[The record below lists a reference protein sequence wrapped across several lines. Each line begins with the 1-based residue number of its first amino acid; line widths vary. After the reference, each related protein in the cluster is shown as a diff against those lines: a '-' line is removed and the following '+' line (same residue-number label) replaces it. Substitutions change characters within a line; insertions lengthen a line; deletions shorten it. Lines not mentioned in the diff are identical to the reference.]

1 MNKITTLLSLL
12 LFFVASTASADNGHE
27 TITEETTSLTWK
39 KYASKSDAITELS
52 QITDGG
58 TYILNNPGRK
68 KIAMIENSNDGFY
81 NLRMGNT
88 TLANLSTDN
97 DKSALAVF
105 KFHKVDGK
113 ENTYTIESAWQGYY
127 IDYVV
132 DGLCYLTTTPAEFIV
147 STTNKDNATNPGK
160 FCIKNSKNDVWFDMT
175 DDRFTGW
182 QGKGDNCWFEFYPA
196 TLSEE
201 TVTYHNT
208 SYTLNNN
215 GTSTTENTWRKEG
228 TTYYV
233 PLASYYYTVEAPEN
247 KTVSAENRD
256 FTVSITKGETPFD
269 FSHNLTVTIMNGK
282 YLTATS
288 DGYVNTNTASFNPS
302 NLDEFNRKCWKIEES
317 GLGVKLYNT
326 AFKKYVRNKSTN
338 NDNYGNKS
346 VELDN
351 EGSVFYMLKD
361 NDKYLLCTGNKNNA
375 GTQYLNASITVNN
388 EPNSRLGT
396 WSEKVISNGSQLVF
410 KDADLDTDILTKA
423 KDLATTALTTLTSN
437 TPEDADKYLH
447 IDKATCETAKTNT
460 MSANSIDEL
469 NSIYTSVYPTPA
481 TNEFY
486 RIKNVGAAEGNAYL
500 TTSDMFVGKD
510 GSLGTAYNSGNAYDG
525 KTLDRHITRSTS
537 TDAFGSQIWQFE
549 EINNAYR
556 VKNTNTARYIAF
568 ITNDNLDMPIATDY
582 KGTISLIPVAD
593 GNNTHFYIKWD
604 NNIMKSNGDK
614 NVNHSAFSDFTNI
627 DPTTIWQIEKVT
639 SVPVNITAAGMA
651 SICYPMSLQV
661 SKNQATAY
669 YVSSIANGE
678 MQLEEYPNGIIPA
691 NQGAIL
697 VGNEGTVNLN
707 VVENSDFTATNHLK
721 GATARRAGFTAE
733 TLYML
738 GMSQQQNKPLFMK
751 SKLTTVPANKAY
763 VDATDVTAADA
774 NLASLSFNFGTVDA
788 ISDVIANDKKAET
801 YYDLNGRVV
810 LYPQHGIFVTSAGK
824 KVFIK

>member
-58 TYILNNPGRK
+58 TYILNNPGRR

-88 TLANLSTDN
+88 TLDNLSTDN

-113 ENTYTIESAWQGYY
+113 ENTYTIESAWQDYY

-132 DGLCYLTTTPAEFIV
+132 DGLCYLTKNPSEFIV

-182 QGKGDNCWFEFYPA
+182 QGKDNNCWFEFYPA

-201 TVTYHNT
+201 TVTYYNT
-208 SYTLNNN
+208 SYSYNVN
-215 GTSTTENTWRKEG
+215 GTKTTVEKAWLKNGATFHDA
-228 TTYYV
+228 TT
-233 PLASYYYTVEAPEN
+233 LKSYYLTFTLPEN
-247 KTVSAENRD
+247 KTVSANNRD
-256 FTVSITKGETPFD
+256 FIV
-269 FSHNLTVTIMNGK
+269 
-282 YLTATS
+282 TATGEAPIS
-288 DGYVNTNTASFNPS
+288 FDKGYTIHIPQGGSRYFTATTDGGTYRVNTLAGNFEPS
-302 NLDEFNRKCWKIEES
+302 NLDEFLKKSWTFVASN
-317 GLGVKLYNT
+317 LGTKLYN
-326 AFKKYVRNKSTN
+326 KGYNKYIKVQ
-338 NDNYGNKS
+338 DNGE
-346 VELDN
+346 VTLDN
-351 EGSVFYMLKD
+351 EGTEFYMTKVGEQFGLH
-361 NDKYLLCTGNKNNA
+361 TSTNN
-375 GTQYLNASITVNN
+375 QYLNASKDFNGPNN
-388 EPNSRLGT
+388 RLAT
-396 WSEKVISNGSQLVF
+396 WTEDAPSGGSTIF
-410 KDADLDTDILTKA
+410 ATDISSDVA
-423 KDLATTALTTLTSN
+423 KMSLVKGFINNNLNITA
-437 TPEDADKYLH
+437 PEDADNYL
-447 IDKATCETAKTNT
+447 TFPVETFASAKTAAE
-460 MSANSIDEL
+460 SATTFEDLL
-469 NSIYTSVYPTPA
+469 NILGSVNPVAVAPEVSTY
-481 TNEFY
+481 Y

-510 GSLGTAYNSGNAYDG
+510 GSLGTAYNGDKEYDG
-525 KTLDRHITRSTS
+525 KKLDRHITRSTS

-651 SICYPMSLQV
+651 SICYPMPLQV
-661 SKNQATAY
+661 SKDQATAY

-707 VVENSDFTATNHLK
+707 VVENSDFTATNHLM

>member
-1 MNKITTLLSLL
+1 M
-12 LFFVASTASADNGHE
+12 A
-27 TITEETTSLTWK
+27 
-39 KYASKSDAITELS
+39 
-52 QITDGG
+52 
-58 TYILNNPGRK
+58 
-68 KIAMIENSNDGFY
+68 
-81 NLRMGNT
+81 GN
-88 TLANLSTDN
+88 
-97 DKSALAVF
+97 
-105 KFHKVDGK
+105 
-113 ENTYTIESAWQGYY
+113 
-127 IDYVV
+127 
-132 DGLCYLTTTPAEFIV
+132 
-147 STTNKDNATNPGK
+147 
-160 FCIKNSKNDVWFDMT
+160 
-175 DDRFTGW
+175 
-182 QGKGDNCWFEFYPA
+182 FE
-196 TLSEE
+196 
-201 TVTYHNT
+201 
-208 SYTLNNN
+208 
-215 GTSTTENTWRKEG
+215 
-228 TTYYV
+228 
-233 PLASYYYTVEAPEN
+233 
-247 KTVSAENRD
+247 
-256 FTVSITKGETPFD
+256 
-269 FSHNLTVTIMNGK
+269 
-282 YLTATS
+282 
-288 DGYVNTNTASFNPS
+288 PS
-302 NLDEFNRKCWKIEES
+302 NLDEFLKKSWTFVASN
-317 GLGVKLYNT
+317 LGTKLYN
-326 AFKKYVRNKSTN
+326 KGYNKYIKVQ
-338 NDNYGNKS
+338 DNGE
-346 VELDN
+346 VTLDN
-351 EGSVFYMLKD
+351 EGTEFYMTKVGEQFGLH
-361 NDKYLLCTGNKNNA
+361 TSTNN
-375 GTQYLNASITVNN
+375 QYLNASKDFNGPNN
-388 EPNSRLGT
+388 RLAT
-396 WSEKVISNGSQLVF
+396 WTEDAPSGGSTIF
-410 KDADLDTDILTKA
+410 ATDISSDVA
-423 KDLATTALTTLTSN
+423 KMSLVKGFINNNLNITA
-437 TPEDADKYLH
+437 PEDADNYL
-447 IDKATCETAKTNT
+447 TFPVETFASAKTAAE
-460 MSANSIDEL
+460 SATTFEDLL
-469 NSIYTSVYPTPA
+469 NILGSVNPVAVAPEVSTY
-481 TNEFY
+481 Y

-510 GSLGTAYNSGNAYDG
+510 GSLGTAYNGDKEYDG
-525 KTLDRHITRSTS
+525 KKLDRHITRSTS

-651 SICYPMSLQV
+651 SICYPMPLQV
-661 SKNQATAY
+661 SKDQATAY

-788 ISDVIANDKKAET
+788 ISDIIANDKKAET

>member
-12 LFFVASTASADNGHE
+12 LFFVASTASAEDGHE
-27 TITEETTSLTWK
+27 TLSATSLKWK
-39 KYASKSDAITELS
+39 TYVSKSDAITELS

-58 TYILNNPGRK
+58 TYILYNPGDHK
-68 KIAMIENSNDGFY
+68 KIAMIENSYEGFN
-81 NLRMGNT
+81 NLRMGNA
-88 TLANLSTDN
+88 TLNDLNANN

-132 DGLCYLTTTPAEFIV
+132 RSGQCYLSTTPAEFIV
-147 STTNKDNATNPGK
+147 STTNKENKTNPGK
-160 FCIKNSKNDVWFDMT
+160 FCIKNSANDLWFDMENK
-175 DDRFTGW
+175 RFTGW
-182 QGKGDNCWFEFYPA
+182 DGKGNNCWFEIIPA
-196 TLSEE
+196 TVSDAE
-201 TVTYHNT
+201 VTYHNT
-208 SYTLNNN
+208 SYTFNNN
-215 GTSTTENTWRKEG
+215 GTPTTENAWRKEG

-338 NDNYGNKS
+338 NDNNGNKP

-361 NDKYLLCTGNKNNA
+361 NDKYFLCTGNKNNA
-375 GTQYLNASITVNN
+375 GTQYLNASITVNG
-388 EPNSRLGT
+388 EANSRLGT

-486 RIKNVGAAEGNAYL
+486 RIKNVGAAEGNAYI
-500 TTSDMFVGKD
+500 TTDGMFVSTT
-510 GSLGTAYNSGNAYDG
+510 GSLSDAFYNGIKVNEQSVNRY
-525 KTLDRHITRSTS
+525 ITRSTS
-537 TDAFGSQIWQFE
+537 DAAFGPQIWKFIQRGNEFSLK
-549 EINNAYR
+549 NA
-556 VKNTNTARYIAF
+556 NTQCNFAF
-568 ITNDNLDMPIATDY
+568 FDGTLDMPVKPDY
-582 KGTISLIPVAD
+582 YDGSIKLIPVAD
-593 GNNTHFYIKWD
+593 GNNTHFNMVWGDKVIGT
-604 NNIMKSNGDK
+604 NGD
-614 NVNHSAFSDFTNI
+614 TNI
-627 DPTTIWQIEKVT
+627 KPNANARTEATNIWQIEKVT
-639 SVPVNITAAGMA
+639 SVPVSITAAGMA
-651 SICYPMSLQV
+651 SICYPMPLQV

-763 VDATDVTAADA
+763 VDATDVTATDA

>member
-88 TLANLSTDN
+88 TLDNLSTDN

-132 DGLCYLTTTPAEFIV
+132 NGLCYLTTTPAEFIV
-147 STTNKDNATNPGK
+147 STTNKDNATNSGK

-201 TVTYHNT
+201 TVTYYNT
-208 SYTLNNN
+208 SCSYIVN
-215 GTSTTENTWRKEG
+215 GTKTTAVEKAWLKDGATFDNSATPK
-228 TTYYV
+228 
-233 PLASYYYTVEAPEN
+233 SYYLTFTLPEN
-247 KTVSAENRD
+247 KTVSANNRD
-256 FTVSITKGETPFD
+256 FV
-269 FSHNLTVTIMNGK
+269 V
-282 YLTATS
+282 TATGES
-288 DGYVNTNTASFNPS
+288 PVTFDKGYTLHIRQDGDRYFTATTDGGTYRVNTLAGNFEPS
-302 NLDEFNRKCWKIEES
+302 NLDEFLKKSWTFVASN
-317 GLGVKLYNT
+317 LGTKLYN
-326 AFKKYVRNKSTN
+326 KSYNKYIKVQ
-338 NDNYGNKS
+338 DGN
-346 VELDN
+346 VTLDN
-351 EGSVFYMLKD
+351 EGTEFYMTQNGEQFGLRTSKSD
-361 NDKYLLCTGNKNNA
+361 QSKY
-375 GTQYLNASITVNN
+375 QYLNASVNHN
-388 EPNSRLGT
+388 GANNRLGT
-396 WSEKVISNGSQLVF
+396 WPEDAPSGGSTIYATAISSDETKMSLVKGF
-410 KDADLDTDILTKA
+410 INNKLNI
-423 KDLATTALTTLTSN
+423 TA
-437 TPEDADKYLH
+437 PEDADNYL
-447 IDKATCETAKTNT
+447 TFPVETFASAKTAAE
-460 MSANSIDEL
+460 SATTFEDLL
-469 NSIYTSVYPTPA
+469 NILGTINPEAVAPEVSTY
-481 TNEFY
+481 Y
-486 RIKNVGAAEGNAYL
+486 RIKNVGTAEGNAYI
-500 TTSDMFVGKD
+500 TTDGMFVSTT
-510 GSLGTAYNSGNAYDG
+510 GSLYDAFHNG
-525 KTLDRHITRSTS
+525 IKVNEQAVNRNITRSTS
-537 TDAFGSQIWQFE
+537 TAAFGPQIWKFIPQGNEFSLK
-549 EINNAYR
+549 NA
-556 VKNTNTARYIAF
+556 NTQCNFAF
-568 ITNDNLDMPIATDY
+568 FDGTLDMPVDPDY
-582 KGTISLIPVAD
+582 YAGSIKLIPVAD
-593 GNNTHFYIKWD
+593 GNNTHFNMVWGDKVLGT
-604 NNIMKSNGDK
+604 NGD
-614 NVNHSAFSDFTNI
+614 TNI
-627 DPTTIWQIEKVT
+627 QPNANARTEATNIWQIEKVT
-639 SVPVNITAAGMA
+639 SVPVSITAAGMA
-651 SICYPMSLQV
+651 SICYPMPLQV

>member
-27 TITEETTSLTWK
+27 TLSATSLKWK
-39 KYASKSDAITELS
+39 MYVSKSDAITELS

-58 TYILNNPGRK
+58 TYILNNPGRG
-68 KIAMIENSNDGFY
+68 KIAMIENSYEGFN

-88 TLANLSTDN
+88 TLNNLSADN
-97 DKSALAVF
+97 DMSTLAVF

-113 ENTYTIESAWQGYY
+113 ENTYTIESAWQDYY

-132 DGLCYLTTTPAEFIV
+132 DGLCYLTTTPTEFIV
-147 STTNKDNATNPGK
+147 RTTDKDNKTNSGK
-160 FCIKNSKNDVWFDMT
+160 FCIKNSTNNVWFDMS
-175 DDRFTGW
+175 DDKFTGW
-182 QGKGDNCWFEFYPA
+182 QGWGSNCWFELIPA
-196 TLSEE
+196 TVSDAE
-201 TVTYHNT
+201 VTYHKT

-215 GTSTTENTWRKEG
+215 GTSTTENSWRKEG
-228 TTYYV
+228 TTYNV
-233 PLASYYYTVEAPEN
+233 PLASYYYTVEAPED

-256 FTVSITKGETPFD
+256 FTVSITKGEAPFD
-269 FSHNLTVTIMNGK
+269 FSHNQTVTIMDGK
-282 YLTATS
+282 YLTAS
-288 DGYVNTNTASFNPS
+288 SEGYVNTNTTSFSPS
-302 NLDEFNRKCWKIEES
+302 NLDEFNRNCWKIEES
-317 GLGVKLYNT
+317 GYGVKLYNT

-338 NDNYGNKS
+338 NDNNGNKA

-361 NDKYLLCTGNKNNA
+361 NDKYLLSTGNKNNS
-375 GTQYLNASITVNN
+375 GTQYLNASITVSGST
-388 EPNSRLGT
+388 NSRLGT
-396 WSEKVISNGSQLVF
+396 WSENSTSNGSQLVF
-410 KDADLDTDILTKA
+410 KDADLDSDILTKA
-423 KDLATTALTTLTSN
+423 KDLATTALTALTSN

-447 IDKATCETAKTNT
+447 VDKAACETAKTNT

-469 NSIYTSVYPTPA
+469 NSIYTNVLPTPS
-481 TNEFY
+481 TTEFY
-486 RIKNVGAAEGNAYL
+486 RLKNVGAAEGNAYI
-500 TTSDMFVGKD
+500 TTDGMFVSTT
-510 GSLGTAYNSGNAYDG
+510 GSLSEAFYNGIKVNEQSVN
-525 KTLDRHITRSTS
+525 RNITRSTS
-537 TDAFGSQIWQFE
+537 NAAFGPQIWKFIQRGNEFSLK
-549 EINNAYR
+549 NA
-556 VKNTNTARYIAF
+556 NTQCNFAF
-568 ITNDNLDMPIATDY
+568 FDGTLDMPVDPTYYAGSI
-582 KGTISLIPVAD
+582 KLVPVAD
-593 GNNTHFYIKWD
+593 GNNTHF
-604 NNIMKSNGDK
+604 NIVWGNKVLGTNGDTYIQP
-614 NVNHSAFSDFTNI
+614 NTNAR
-627 DPTTIWQIEKVT
+627 TEATNIWQIEKVT

-651 SICYPMSLQV
+651 SICYPMPLQV

-678 MQLEEYPNGIIPA
+678 MQLEEYPDGIIPA

>member
-39 KYASKSDAITELS
+39 KYESKSEAITELS

-58 TYILNNPGRK
+58 TYILNNPGRG
-68 KIAMIENSNDGFY
+68 KIAMIENSNNGFY

-88 TLANLSTDN
+88 TLNDLSADN

-105 KFHKVDGK
+105 TFHKVDGK

-132 DGLCYLTTTPAEFIV
+132 DGQCYLTTTPAEFIV
-147 STTNKDNATNPGK
+147 RTTDKDNKPNSGK
-160 FCIKNSKNDVWFDMT
+160 FCIKNSTNDVWFDMG

-182 QGKGDNCWFEFYPA
+182 KGNGSNCWYEFLPA

-201 TVTYHNT
+201 TVTYYNT
-208 SYTLNNN
+208 SCSYNVN
-215 GTSTTENTWRKEG
+215 GTKSTVEKAWLKDGATFHATTLKSYYLTFTLPENT
-228 TTYYV
+228 
-233 PLASYYYTVEAPEN
+233 
-247 KTVSAENRD
+247 TVSANNRD
-256 FTVSITKGETPFD
+256 FVVAATGEAPITFDKGYTLHINVSGD
-269 FSHNLTVTIMNGK
+269 R
-282 YLTATS
+282 YLTATT
-288 DGYVNTNTASFNPS
+288 DGGTYRVNTLAGNFEPS
-302 NLDEFNRKCWKIEES
+302 NLDEFLKKSWTFVASN
-317 GLGVKLYNT
+317 LGTKLYN
-326 AFKKYVRNKSTN
+326 KSYNKYLKVQN
-338 NDNYGNKS
+338 NGN
-346 VELDN
+346 VTLDN
-351 EGSVFYMLKD
+351 EGTEFYMTKVGEQFGLH
-361 NDKYLLCTGNKNNA
+361 TSTNN
-375 GTQYLNASITVNN
+375 QYLNASVDYKGANN
-388 EPNSRLGT
+388 RLGT
-396 WSEKVISNGSQLVF
+396 WGEENPSNGSTIY
-410 KDADLDTDILTKA
+410 ATDISSDVA
-423 KDLATTALTTLTSN
+423 KMSLVKGFINNKLNITA
-437 TPEDADKYLH
+437 PEDADNYL
-447 IDKATCETAKTNT
+447 TFPVETFASAKTAAE
-460 MSANSIDEL
+460 SATTFEDLL
-469 NSIYTSVYPTPA
+469 NILGTINPEAVAPEVSTY
-481 TNEFY
+481 Y
-486 RIKNVGAAEGNAYL
+486 RIKNVGTTEGNAYI
-500 TTSDMFVGKD
+500 TTDGMFVGKD
-510 GSLGTAYNSGNAYDG
+510 GSLETAYNKGKAYDG
-525 KTLDRHITRSTS
+525 KTLNRNITRSTS
-537 TDAFGSQIWQFE
+537 DAPFGPQIWKFIPQGNEFSLK
-549 EINNAYR
+549 NA
-556 VKNTNTARYIAF
+556 NTQCNFAF
-568 ITNDNLDMPIATDY
+568 FDGILDMPVNPDY
-582 KGTISLIPVAD
+582 YTGSIKLIPVAD
-593 GNNTHFYIKWD
+593 GNSTHFNMVWGDKVIGT
-604 NNIMKSNGDK
+604 NGD
-614 NVNHSAFSDFTNI
+614 TNI
-627 DPTTIWQIEKVT
+627 KPNANARTEATNIWQIEKVT

-651 SICYPMSLQV
+651 SICYPMPLQV
-661 SKNQATAY
+661 SKDQATAY

-763 VDATDVTAADA
+763 VDASDVTAADA

>member
-39 KYASKSDAITELS
+39 KYVSKSEAITELS

-58 TYILNNPGRK
+58 TYILNNPGRR

-88 TLANLSTDN
+88 TLDNLSTDN

-132 DGLCYLTTTPAEFIV
+132 DGQCYLTTTPAEFIV
-147 STTNKDNATNPGK
+147 RTTDKDNNPNSGK
-160 FCIKNSKNDVWFDMT
+160 FCIKNSTNDVWFDMG

-182 QGKGDNCWFEFYPA
+182 QGNGSNCWYEILPA

-201 TVTYHNT
+201 TVTYYNT
-208 SYTLNNN
+208 SCSYNVN
-215 GTSTTENTWRKEG
+215 GTKSTVEKAWLKDGATFHATTLKSYYLTFTLPENT
-228 TTYYV
+228 
-233 PLASYYYTVEAPEN
+233 
-247 KTVSAENRD
+247 TVSVNNRD
-256 FTVSITKGETPFD
+256 FVVSATGESPVTFDKGYTLHIHQDGDRYF
-269 FSHNLTVTIMNGK
+269 
-282 YLTATS
+282 TATT
-288 DGYVNTNTASFNPS
+288 DGGTYRVNTFAGNFEPS
-302 NLDEFNRKCWKIEES
+302 NLDEFLKKSWTFVASN
-317 GLGVKLYNT
+317 LGTKLYN
-326 AFKKYVRNKSTN
+326 KSYNKYIKVQ
-338 NDNYGNKS
+338 NDGN
-346 VELDN
+346 VTLDD
-351 EGSVFYMLKD
+351 EGTEFYMTQKGEQFGLRTSKSD
-361 NDKYLLCTGNKNNA
+361 QSKY
-375 GTQYLNASITVNN
+375 QYLNASVNHN
-388 EPNSRLGT
+388 GANNRLGT
-396 WSEKVISNGSQLVF
+396 WPENTPSNGSTIF
-410 KDADLDTDILTKA
+410 ATAISSDETKMSLA
-423 KDLATTALTTLTSN
+423 KGFINNNLNITA
-437 TPEDADKYLH
+437 PEDADNYL
-447 IDKATCETAKTNT
+447 TFPVETFASAKTAAE
-460 MSANSIDEL
+460 SATTFEDLL
-469 NSIYTSVYPTPA
+469 NILGTINPEAVAPEVSTY
-481 TNEFY
+481 Y
-486 RIKNVGAAEGNAYL
+486 RIKNVGTAEGNAYI
-500 TTSDMFVGKD
+500 TTDGMFVGKD
-510 GSLGTAYNSGNAYDG
+510 GSLETAYNKGKAYDG
-525 KTLDRHITRSTS
+525 KTLNRNITRSTS
-537 TDAFGSQIWQFE
+537 DAPFGPQIWKFIPQGNEFSLK
-549 EINNAYR
+549 NA
-556 VKNTNTARYIAF
+556 NTQCNFAF
-568 ITNDNLDMPIATDY
+568 FDGTLDMPVNPNYYTGSI
-582 KGTISLIPVAD
+582 KLIPVAD
-593 GNNTHFYIKWD
+593 GNNTHF
-604 NNIMKSNGDK
+604 NIVWGDK
-614 NVNHSAFSDFTNI
+614 VLGTNGEANI
-627 DPTTIWQIEKVT
+627 QPNANARTEATNIWQIEKVT

-651 SICYPMSLQV
+651 SICYPMPLQV
-661 SKNQATAY
+661 SKDQATAY

-763 VDATDVTAADA
+763 VDASDVTAADA